1 MAQVVAL
8 RGGALSESESL
19 RYVEAVARSLAQE
32 LGRGR
37 APRALDAERIVVR
50 ADGGL
55 TLHLEWQEMG
65 VSARAVESHLA
76 HELERLLQ
84 ALRGQGPGRSNSP
97 YAPAG
102 PAQAAQ
108 GLGRPLGSN
117 ASAQARIERV
127 SLFDTAREMV
137 RGALSP
143 FSAPPA
149 PAPVSPRPNLGPPP
163 ASNGA
168 PPANAA
174 PASTSSSSTASAGG
188 AAASHSSSPAAAAA
202 EPVAPPVRKE
212 VAQSAPPVKLDFD
225 AAKAQI
231 VRTWARG
238 KGFTKIGWGRD
249 GRELWAADE
258 DGALS
263 AWNIESGNCAARME
277 ARFRGAAVCSVAFM
291 GREEIV
297 ATGHEDGRLCL
308 WMPRANRLRDSLEA
322 HAGRTSALCFAATT
336 TGRTRLFSGGG
347 DGTLRAWDA
356 LEGRGVGTEVEITLL
371 NVREA
376 SASPEGERVALGG
389 DGGRIEVWRHAAAR
403 MEWSSAL
410 HEFWI
415 TSLAF
420 SPDGRV
426 LASGGYDRAVR
437 LWSGAS
443 GALGREFK
451 VHESFVSTLR
461 WSPGGDFLFSLSCDG
476 ALWLHDWKG
485 SRSRQL
491 ASEDGLQDFI
501 LHPDGRH
508 FAAASRDGLSL
519 WRLE

>member
-1 MAQVVAL
+1 M
-8 RGGALSESESL
+8 
-19 RYVEAVARSLAQE
+19 
-32 LGRGR
+32 
-37 APRALDAERIVVR
+37 
-50 ADGGL
+50 
-55 TLHLEWQEMG
+55 
-65 VSARAVESHLA
+65 
-76 HELERLLQ
+76 
-84 ALRGQGPGRSNSP
+84 
-97 YAPAG
+97 
-102 PAQAAQ
+102 
-108 GLGRPLGSN
+108 
-117 ASAQARIERV
+117 
-127 SLFDTAREMV
+127 
-137 RGALSP
+137 RGALTP
-143 FSAPPA
+143 FSAPVPPPSSSRPNTVQPPASSAANASGPGAASTFPANSASNGAPASASVAARPDAAPAIAKKEAAPPA
-149 PAPVSPRPNLGPPP
+149 PAAKV
-163 ASNGA
+163 
-168 PPANAA
+168 
-174 PASTSSSSTASAGG
+174 
-188 AAASHSSSPAAAAA
+188 
-202 EPVAPPVRKE
+202 
-212 VAQSAPPVKLDFD
+212 DFD
-225 AAKAQI
+225 NVKAQI
-231 VRTWARG
+231 VRSWARG
-238 KGFTKIGWGRD
+238 KGFTKIAWGRD
-249 GRELWAADE
+249 GRELWAGDS

-263 AWNIESGNCAARME
+263 VWNVESGNCAARME

-308 WMPRANRLRDSLEA
+308 WMPRANRLRASLEA
-322 HAGRTSALCFAATT
+322 HSGRASALCFAATT
-336 TGRTRLFSGGG
+336 MGRTRLFSGGG

-356 LEGRGVGTEVEITLL
+356 LEGKAVGAEVEVTLL

-376 SASPEGERVALGG
+376 AAAPDGERVALGG

-415 TSLAF
+415 TALAF

-451 VHESFVSTLR
+451 VHESFVSALR
-461 WSPGGDFLFSLSCDG
+461 WTPGGDFLFSLSCDG